1 MGGPDNTFSWV
12 RQSDGRMVSEE
23 PTLTILVNTS
33 DVGSDYRCTVENAAG
48 NESVDVTL
56 RGMSPSLHTTSLYYY
71 MHARFPVAVLVD
83 EDPQDSNVSRADTFT
98 LTCTASAYPLPN
110 ITWLH
115 NMTTVMENV
124 SVSISQTTMARSVT
138 SELTVENATTTD
150 SGDYLCRVGAPPGT
164 SFNTTDSDTAL
175 VLVQG

>member
-1 MGGPDNTFSWV
+1 M
-12 RQSDGRMVSEE
+12 
-23 PTLTILVNTS
+23 
-33 DVGSDYRCTVENAAG
+33 
-48 NESVDVTL
+48 
-56 RGMSPSLHTTSLYYY
+56 SLHTRLL
-71 MHARFPVAVLVD
+71 AVAVLVD
-83 EDPQDSNVSRADTFT
+83 EDPQDSNVSRADEFT

-124 SVSISQTTMARSVT
+124 RVSISQTTMSQSVT
-138 SELTVENATTTD
+138 SELRVENATTTD

-164 SFNTTDSDTAL
+164 SFSTTDSDTAL